1 MYKENEGEYIRDHPE
16 EYVLFETGGP
26 TGITATFYETK
37 EELRNATAKYKG
49 QFGVGL
55 LVLYVFLLGLGTI
68 GEIWEI
74 EWILDLP
81 LFRPPGKY

>member
-1 MYKENEGEYIRDHPE
+1 MNDTSPANNGKKSL
-16 EYVLFETGGP
+16 VQ
-26 TGITATFYETK
+26 
-37 EELRNATAKYKG
+37 KYKG
-49 QFGVGL
+49 QIGICF

>member
-1 MYKENEGEYIRDHPE
+1 MNETSTSSEQNFFQKNKAKFGLGVLVA
-16 EYVLFETGGP
+16 YVL
-26 TGITATFYETK
+26 
-37 EELRNATAKYKG
+37 
-49 QFGVGL
+49 
-55 LVLYVFLLGLGTI
+55 LLGLGTV

>member
-1 MYKENEGEYIRDHPE
+1 MNETSTSGEQNFFQKNKSKFGLGALVA
-16 EYVLFETGGP
+16 YVL
-26 TGITATFYETK
+26 
-37 EELRNATAKYKG
+37 
-49 QFGVGL
+49 
-55 LVLYVFLLGLGTI
+55 LLGLGTV

>member
-1 MYKENEGEYIRDHPE
+1 MSLTKTLHPMNETSDSPNP
-16 EYVLFETGGP
+16 GG
-26 TGITATFYETK
+26 IKA
-37 EELRNATAKYKG
+37 LVQKYKG
-49 QFGVGL
+49 QFGIGL
-55 LVLYVFLLGLGTI
+55 LVLYVCLLGLGTV

>member
-1 MYKENEGEYIRDHPE
+1 MNETSPSPAGSWIKSLVQKH
-16 EYVLFETGGP
+16 
-26 TGITATFYETK
+26 K
-37 EELRNATAKYKG
+37 S

>member
-1 MYKENEGEYIRDHPE
+1 MNE
-16 EYVLFETGGP
+16 TSP
-26 TGITATFYETK
+26 TPADSGIK
-37 EELRNATAKYKG
+37 RLVQKYKG

>member
-1 MYKENEGEYIRDHPE
+1 MNESSDS
-16 EYVLFETGGP
+16 P
-26 TGITATFYETK
+26 TSADSGIK
-37 EELRNATAKYKG
+37 SLVQKYKG
-49 QFGVGL
+49 QIGTGL

>member
-1 MYKENEGEYIRDHPE
+1 MNETSTSERSEEQNFFQKNKEKLGLGALVV
-16 EYVLFETGGP
+16 YVL
-26 TGITATFYETK
+26 
-37 EELRNATAKYKG
+37 
-49 QFGVGL
+49 
-55 LVLYVFLLGLGTI
+55 LLGLGTI

>member
-1 MYKENEGEYIRDHPE
+1 MNETTDDRSFFQKNKDKLG
-16 EYVLFETGGP
+16 LG
-26 TGITATFYETK
+26 A
-37 EELRNATAKYKG
+37 
-49 QFGVGL
+49 L
-55 LVLYVFLLGLGTI
+55 LVYLFLLGLGTI